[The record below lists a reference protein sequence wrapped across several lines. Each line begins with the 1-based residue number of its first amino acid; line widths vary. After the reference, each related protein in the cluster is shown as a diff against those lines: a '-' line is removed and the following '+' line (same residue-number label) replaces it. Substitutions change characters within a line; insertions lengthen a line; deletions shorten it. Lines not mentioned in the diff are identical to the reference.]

1 MTLTQTNH
9 FRRGRK
15 IAGLLA
21 VIAAY
26 LSFSILLASFP
37 ADDIIDA
44 VGANN
49 AFLLMFVLGMI
60 GGFTTFTGIPY
71 HFVLMSLA
79 AGGLNPIGLGVSTAL
94 GVMIGDSVMY
104 LLGSRVK
111 TNLPPRVE
119 ATVEKFA
126 THLDH
131 HPRWVSPALVVYGAM
146 SPFSN
151 DFAVAPLSMI
161 GYNYWRTIVPLA
173 IGNTFYN
180 IAIAYLGLYAYDTI
194 IGWF

>member
-1 MTLTQTNH
+1 MTNAQAKHSARL
-9 FRRGRK
+9 RK
-15 IAGLLA
+15 VAGLLA
-21 VIAAY
+21 VISAY
-26 LSFSILLASFP
+26 LAFSILLASFP

-44 VGANN
+44 VGASN
-49 AFLLMFVLGMI
+49 AFLLMFILGMI

-79 AGGLNPIGLGVSTAL
+79 SGGLNPIGLGVSTAM
-94 GVMIGDSVMY
+94 GVMLGDSVMY

-111 TNLPPRVE
+111 TSLPPRIE
-119 ATVEKFA
+119 ATVTKFA
-126 THLDH
+126 GHLEN
-131 HPRWVSPALVVYGAM
+131 HPRWVSPALVLYGSM

-173 IGNTFYN
+173 IGNTMYN
-180 IAIAYLGLYAYDTI
+180 IAIAYLGLYAYDSI
-194 IGWF
+194 IDWF